1 MFRLDNLVEY
11 IQNINATSAENIKL
25 KFRLF
30 NILLFIHF
38 KRDFQMVKCLTSI
51 DFIEKDILMRIEYK
65 KILMKPSIYTYMIDK
80 KYDLK
85 TLFKENNVLKIIAIE
100 DICNL
105 IEVGMNFLNIKAN
118 RLEFEIGLKYII

>member
-80 KYDLK
+80 KY
-85 TLFKENNVLKIIAIE
+85 
-100 DICNL
+100 
-105 IEVGMNFLNIKAN
+105 
-118 RLEFEIGLKYII
+118 RH